1 MFIWSLS
8 APGAAKFVN
17 PDALSFKEGSS
28 SAVTKFS
35 STLNPTRYDGVE
47 PYWSN
52 NSVSVETCAK
62 VPRIK

>member
-17 PDALSFKEGSS
+17 PDALSFNEGSS

-47 PYWSN
+47 PY
-52 NSVSVETCAK
+52 
-62 VPRIK
+62 